1 MNKTNEQNA
10 QSGIYGSKCCGY
22 EIALS
27 KAKTFP
33 PCKTC
38 KAAATWILKHTI
50 CR

>member
-10 QSGIYGSKCCGY
+10 LSGIYGSKCSGY

-38 KAAATWILKHTI
+38 KAAATWILKHAI
-50 CR
+50 YR